1 VNDSVFRKESM
12 MSLNPSS
19 LVSTPVN
26 NPSVY
31 VPLNQRNKLKIEA
44 PEDPQDA
51 LALVEDLYNQASAPT
66 GEQKATA
73 PYKKIVR
80 NDGAIV
86 LSPNGLPHPTFVDVD
101 GSFCETMDN
110 NELST
115 SEVEGPSFLIDTNGK
130 VQVIPREYL
139 LPGVSGIQEQAT
151 DPKIIEEVQTLMAQ
165 AKPQEEIPERSLE
178 VGYVKFPGGSVRI
191 LKKELDGTDKVY
203 SIEPYGAVL
212 LSVEKYNNAA
222 PFGGMTNPQQ
232 IIKPG
237 ELPVLKEGEERPV
250 GQALSEAPV
259 EEDAPP
265 PTNGKRLDLQA

>member
-1 VNDSVFRKESM
+1 

-31 VPLNQRNKLKIEA
+31 VPLNQRKDHKLIIEV
-44 PEDPQDA
+44 PEDPQEA

-66 GEQKATA
+66 FEEKSKA
-73 PYKKIVR
+73 PYTKNVELYGDITL
-80 NDGAIV
+80 A
-86 LSPNGLPHPTFVDVD
+86 PNKDF
-101 GSFCETMDN
+101 
-110 NELST
+110 
-115 SEVEGPSFLIDTNGK
+115 EGPRYQINENG
-130 VQVIPREYL
+130 QVLVTPKPYEL
-139 LPGVSGIQEQAT
+139 KGTVCVQEQAT
-151 DPKIIEEVQTLMAQ
+151 DPKIIEEVQALIAQ

-178 VGYVKFPGGSVRI
+178 VGYKKHSHGELELLKKGIDGSDQHYNINPNGSV
-191 LKKELDGTDKVY
+191 DVY
-203 SIEPYGAVL
+203 QTNNYTQETL
-212 LSVEKYNNAA
+212 YN
-222 PFGGMTNPQQ
+222 QQ

>member
-1 VNDSVFRKESM
+1 
-12 MSLNPSS
+12 
-19 LVSTPVN
+19 VN

-31 VPLNQRNKLKIEA
+31 VPLNQRNKQKIEV

-51 LALVEDLYNQASAPT
+51 LALVQDLYNQASAPT
-66 GEQKATA
+66 EEQKATA

-80 NDGAIV
+80 EDGTID
-86 LSPNGLPHPTFVDVD
+86 LSPNGLPHAIFVGVD
-101 GSFCETMDN
+101 GSFCEKNMNN

-178 VGYVKFPGGSVRI
+178 VGYVKFPGYVEIR
-191 LKKELDGTDKVY
+191 KKELDGTDKVY
-203 SIEPYGAVL
+203 SICTDGSVT
-212 LSVEKYNNAA
+212 LSVEKYKNAA
-222 PFGGMTNPQQ
+222 PFGPMTNFQQ

>member
-1 VNDSVFRKESM
+1 

-31 VPLNQRNKLKIEA
+31 VPLNQRKDHKLKIEV

-51 LALVEDLYNQASAPT
+51 LALVEDLYNQASVPT
-66 GEQKATA
+66 EEQKATA
-73 PYKKIVR
+73 PYRKTVR
-80 NDGAIV
+80 EDGAIY
-86 LSPNGLPHPTFVDVD
+86 LSPNSLPGGTFVGVD
-101 GSFCETMDN
+101 GSFCETMNN
-110 NELST
+110 NELGTST
-115 SEVEGPSFLIDTNGK
+115 VEGPSFLIDTNGK
-130 VQVIPREYL
+130 VQVIPRDYL
-139 LPGVSGIQEQAT
+139 LPGISGIQEQAT

-178 VGYVKFPGGSVRI
+178 VGYVKLPWGDLQIR
-191 LKKELDGTDKVY
+191 KKELDGTDKVY
-203 SIEPYGAVL
+203 SISTDGSVL
-212 LSVEKYNNAA
+212 VSVEKYKNAP
-222 PFGGMTNPQQ
+222 PFGGLTNPQQ